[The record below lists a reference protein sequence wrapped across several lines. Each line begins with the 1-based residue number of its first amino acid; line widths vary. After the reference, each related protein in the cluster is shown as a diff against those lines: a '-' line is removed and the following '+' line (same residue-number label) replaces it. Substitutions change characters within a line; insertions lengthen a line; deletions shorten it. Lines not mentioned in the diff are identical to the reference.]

1 MVEYCVRLVLIDS
14 RTAWSTRHQP
24 PLLLELYS
32 PKLCSWLFLSKVDL
46 GPEALLASRRTSTS
60 SRWKSLH
67 CCRARY
73 GTSSVLKQN
82 SCRAIRS
89 WNLRWHPRQRAHCY
103 SLPWRRC
110 DCTSHFSH
118 FRRYTSKMFS
128 RFLPLPA
135 FAARASFWPYTC
147 GHSTSSSHTDGIRIS
162 QMFGKRRLVDVPKC
176 RPIRF
181 RYTRRPS
188 S

>member
-1 MVEYCVRLVLIDS
+1 M
-14 RTAWSTRHQP
+14 Q
-24 PLLLELYS
+24 
-32 PKLCSWLFLSKVDL
+32 
-46 GPEALLASRRTSTS
+46 
-60 SRWKSLH
+60 
-67 CCRARY
+67 
-73 GTSSVLKQN
+73 
-82 SCRAIRS
+82 S
-89 WNLRWHPRQRAHCY
+89 WNLRLHPRQRAHWSSLRVQGFRCY

-181 RYTRRPS
+181 RYTSVLDCNLGTRLVTPS
-188 S
+188 GRVLENGLEKGGLLRVAGFR